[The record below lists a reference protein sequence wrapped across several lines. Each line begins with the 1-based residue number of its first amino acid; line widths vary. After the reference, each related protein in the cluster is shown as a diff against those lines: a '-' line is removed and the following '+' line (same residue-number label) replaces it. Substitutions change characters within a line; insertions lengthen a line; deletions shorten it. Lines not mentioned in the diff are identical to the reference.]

1 MKPAL
6 IILAAMV
13 VVGLVLYILDRF
25 HRQPD
30 EEKETPVVKPKSTCN
45 DECCSIND
53 VCPSEMMLAGIDKEI
68 EYYDDEELDSF
79 AGRHADQYSDEEI
92 EQFRDILYTL
102 QPKDL
107 IGWERSVKKRGI
119 IMPAPIHDEFIMLVN
134 ENSTQQPTSNDGNI

>member
-25 HRQPD
+25 HHQPD
-30 EEKETPVVKPKSTCN
+30 DEEETPIVKPKTTCN

-53 VCPSEMMLAGIDKEI
+53 VCPSEMMLAGINKEI

-79 AGRHADQYSDEEI
+79 AGGRPTNTPTLRLSNSATYS
-92 EQFRDILYTL
+92 TPCS
-102 QPKDL
+102 PK
-107 IGWERSVKKRGI
+107 
-119 IMPAPIHDEFIMLVN
+119 
-134 ENSTQQPTSNDGNI
+134 T